1 MVAAMNRFVALA
13 LLIAALGWAYVNADR
28 LGLRPAVPAPTARP
42 QPTIGTL
49 SPSEAPADAAPAPAP
64 LVPLSPKVTP
74 GTRITVELTEP
85 PATRYGGARPSEADE
100 VYGALV
106 ASLGR
111 KDVVYDEN
119 LGHAAREVAYQQSII
134 GATLPGEVL
143 DFLLRSA
150 GAVDKSVLQALT
162 QTSDGGDDDPMKP
175 VAARLKEL
183 LASAAGHGD
192 GGVHRVG
199 IGEAFLPGA
208 RLGRTISILVST
220 RALTLDPAPR
230 RVELGGSWQLTGS
243 LPPGYSEPAALVH
256 TPAGEL
262 VDYPVR
268 SEGRRF
274 TLVLPAGDRRGTLE
288 VSVLATGPH
297 GPSPVLQ
304 VPVEVEQP
312 LPETLETTLPEV
324 EVLEG
329 TAAAE
334 SLAFDLL
341 NADRARF
348 GLPALQR
355 DPALDAVARGHSRDM
370 RDGGWFGHWSEETG
384 TPGDRLLA
392 AGYRAAGH
400 AENVASARTIRG
412 AQEGLFHSLGHRR
425 NILSR
430 DMTHIGIGVVG
441 KREGKDTQWYL
452 TQMYARP
459 TALLDTAR
467 AREAL
472 LARLNSERATS
483 GAEALAASDGLD
495 QLARTA
501 ALTAARGGNDAMAKE
516 LMDAASG
523 QGETRRG
530 GYAWVQTSAD
540 LESLKLP
547 EALFEPGLARIG
559 LAVVQLP
566 DHPSGIVGVAILATG
581 PR

>member
-1 MVAAMNRFVALA
+1 MNRFVALA

-28 LGLRPAVPAPTARP
+28 LGLRPNGPAPMPRP
-42 QPTIGTL
+42 ASTIGTL
-49 SPSEAPADAAPAPAP
+49 APSPGPAELAPAPAP
-64 LVPLSPKVTP
+64 LVPLTPKITP
-74 GTRITVELTEP
+74 GTRVTIELTEP
-85 PATRYGGARPSEADE
+85 PAARYGGTRTSEADA

-106 ASLGR
+106 GSLGR
-111 KDVVYDEN
+111 KDVVYDVN

-134 GATLPGEVL
+134 GSTLPGDVL

-175 VAARLKEL
+175 VTARLKEL
-183 LASAAGHGD
+183 LASAAGRGD
-192 GGVHRVG
+192 SGLHRVG

-230 RVELGGSWQLTGS
+230 RVELGGSWQITGT
-243 LPPGYSEPAALVH
+243 LPPGYAEPAALVH

-262 VDYPVR
+262 VDFPIR

-274 TLVLPAGDRRGTLE
+274 TLVIPVGDRRGTLE

-304 VPVEVEQP
+304 VPVEVGQA

-324 EVLEG
+324 EALPH
-329 TAAAE
+329 ASAAE
-334 SLAFDLL
+334 TLAFELL
-341 NADRARF
+341 NADRLRF
-348 GLPALQR
+348 GLPSLIG

-430 DMTHIGIGVVG
+430 DMTHVGIGVVG
-441 KREGKDTQWYL
+441 KREGDETQWYL

-459 TALLDTAR
+459 TELLDTAR

-472 LARLNSERATS
+472 VARLNEERGRV
-483 GAEALAASDGLD
+483 GAAALADSGGLE
-495 QLARTA
+495 QLARSA